1 MRKRLKR
8 DLLYVDSDVFLYPVI
23 YDETAVV
30 EAKESKDLLLK
41 IALGKIEA
49 YTSSITWDEVTWVVR
64 KLFGTDLSLNEG
76 KRFLSFP
83 NLRLLGIKRTTVLK
97 AQEIVE
103 KYKLRPRDAVHIAA
117 ALENKITTIVSY
129 DKDFDLIKEIERIE
143 P

>member
-1 MRKRLKR
+1 LRKRLKR

>member
-1 MRKRLKR
+1 
-8 DLLYVDSDVFLYPVI
+8 
-23 YDETAVV
+23 VV
-30 EAKESKDLLLK
+30 EAKESKDLLLT

-49 YTSSITWDEVTWVVR
+49 YTSSITWDEIAWVVR
-64 KLFGTDLSLNEG
+64 KLFGIDLSLNEG

-103 KYKLRPRDAVHIAA
+103 KYKLRPRDAVHVAA

>member
-1 MRKRLKR
+1 LRKRLKR

-64 KLFGTDLSLNEG
+64 KLFGVDLSLNEG

-103 KYKLRPRDAVHIAA
+103 KYKLRPRDAVHVAA
-117 ALENKITTIVSY
+117 ALENNITTIVSY
-129 DKDFDLIKEIERIE
+129 DKGFDLIKEIERIE